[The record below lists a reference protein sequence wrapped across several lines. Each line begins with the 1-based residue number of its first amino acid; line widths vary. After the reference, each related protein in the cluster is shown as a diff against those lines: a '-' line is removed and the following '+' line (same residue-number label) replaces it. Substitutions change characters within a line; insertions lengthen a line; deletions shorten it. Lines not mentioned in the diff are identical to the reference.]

1 MSRAFLI
8 VLDSVGVGGA
18 PDAPRYRDLGA
29 DTIGHIATR
38 CARRDADK
46 AGVRQGGLNLPF
58 LASLGL
64 GEACRSATGR
74 APPGLEARRWCRGRA
89 GCAAEISAGKDSQT
103 GHWEIAGVPVKR
115 DWGYFPRTQPCFPPD
130 LIAALCERAQL
141 PGVLGQRHAS
151 GTQIIDELGAEHIAT
166 GKPIVYTSGDSVFQI
181 AAHEER

>member
-74 APPGLEARRWCRGRA
+74 APPGWNEECETRPTCQSCRKMMAPRA
-89 GCAAEISAGKDSQT
+89 WTAST
-103 GHWEIAGVPVKR
+103 TLR
-115 DWGYFPRTQPCFPPD
+115 QPSTCSS
-130 LIAALCERAQL
+130 L
-141 PGVLGQRHAS
+141 
-151 GTQIIDELGAEHIAT
+151 
-166 GKPIVYTSGDSVFQI
+166 
-181 AAHEER
+181 